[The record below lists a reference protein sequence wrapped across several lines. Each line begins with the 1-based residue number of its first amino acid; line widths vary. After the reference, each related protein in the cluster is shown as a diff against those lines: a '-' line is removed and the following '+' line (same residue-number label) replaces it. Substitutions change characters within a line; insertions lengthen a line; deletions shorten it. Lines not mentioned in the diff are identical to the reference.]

1 MIMNKKLQINVVTL
15 LLLCL
20 GLCITSFA
28 IAYVTISFEVKENFF
43 QTGVIDIDLNGNKPI
58 IGGDEED
65 KDLLF
70 EPGMTIKKEF
80 YIENKGS
87 GDVFYK
93 LYFEGIKGK
102 LGDVL
107 EITIYKKDSPETVLF
122 NKEKISDL
130 VDTDRL
136 EIAGE
141 LKRGQKQEWYAEF
154 HFPEGRDDNKYKG
167 ESLEF
172 KMSAIAV
179 QTRNNDSDPEN
190 PKFK

>member
-1 MIMNKKLQINVVTL
+1 MRNMIMNKKLQINVVTL

-28 IAYVTISFEVKENFF
+28 IATKISYDVRNNYFH
-43 QTGVIDIDLNGNKPI
+43 TGIIDIDLNGDNPI
-58 IGGDEED
+58 IPECLIG
-65 KDLLF
+65 
-70 EPGMTIKKEF
+70 PGMTAKREF
-80 YIENKGS
+80 YIRNNGS

-93 LYFEGIKGK
+93 LYFKEIEGK

-107 EITIYKKDSPETVLF
+107 EITIYEKDSPETVLF

-136 EIAGE
+136 KIAGE
-141 LKRGQKQEWYAEF
+141 LKRGQEQEWIAEF
-154 HFPEGRDDNKYKG
+154 HFPEDAGNEYKG

-179 QTRNNDSDPEN
+179 QTKNNDSDPEN